1 MRRSGPGTIE
11 PRIATVRGGRGVFA
25 TATNRVQ
32 VRQRGIRGW
41 AIWSAPRPARAMA
54 LTVDAVALILGV
66 AAIAF
71 RLDRPQIVLAP
82 LLICAAVAIEGAR
95 RVERARHSTGTL
107 HKDLQSAWSLA
118 AALLLPA
125 GVAVVAAVAM
135 YAWWRFRAGRC
146 RPFAWVF
153 SCSMTLLA
161 VLAAGTVYRITESGL
176 HDVPAIGGLS
186 STLGVLAAAVAYEI
200 VDVALCGALI
210 LLLSPGTSR
219 VEAFGDRTTAAID
232 AAALTFGGL
241 VSILALYE
249 PWAMLLALPGV
260 VLLQRVLLV
269 DQLAAEARTDTKT
282 GLSVAGWWHER
293 ASAELAVAQARGT
306 SLAILVAD
314 LDHFKRINDAYG
326 HLVGDEVLRAVGDAF
341 AAGVR
346 GKDLA
351 GRFGGEEFVLALPD
365 TDADRAAAVAERLRG
380 RIATLQ
386 VPSRV
391 EVPDAEPVR
400 GLTVSIGAAVYPDH
414 ADTLDSLLR
423 VADTA
428 LYAAKAAG
436 RNRISVAGSPAV
448 GPTSRGADTP
458 VDSDAS

>member
-1 MRRSGPGTIE
+1 
-11 PRIATVRGGRGVFA
+11 
-25 TATNRVQ
+25 
-32 VRQRGIRGW
+32 
-41 AIWSAPRPARAMA
+41 MA
-54 LTVDAVALILGV
+54 LTVDGLALLCGV
-66 AAIAF
+66 AAVV
-71 RLDRPQIVLAP
+71 LGLRPPGVVLAP

-95 RVERARHSTGTL
+95 RVERARRLTGTL

-118 AALLLPA
+118 AALLLPP
-125 GVAVVAAVAM
+125 GVAVLAAVAM
-135 YAWWRFRAGRC
+135 FGWWRFRAGRC
-146 RPFAWVF
+146 RPFAWLYT
-153 SCSMTLLA
+153 CAMTVLA
-161 VLAAGTVYRITESGL
+161 VLSSGAIFRATEGALAGTPTADGL
-176 HDVPAIGGLS
+176 A
-186 STLGVLAAAVAYEI
+186 STAGVLAAALGYEI
-200 VDVALCGALI
+200 VDVLLSGGLI

-241 VSILALYE
+241 VSVLALYE

-282 GLSVAGWWHER
+282 GLAVAGWWHER
-293 ASAELAVAQARGT
+293 ASAELSLARARGT

-326 HLVGDEVLRAVGDAF
+326 HLVGDEVLRAVGETF

-365 TDADRAAAVAERLRG
+365 IDADRAAAIAERLRD
-380 RIATLQ
+380 RVATLR
-386 VPSRV
+386 VPSRIDA
-391 EVPDAEPVR
+391 PDAEPVR
-400 GLTVSIGAAVYPDH
+400 GVTISIGAAVFPDH

-436 RNRISVAGSPAV
+436 RDRISVAGSPAV
-448 GPTSRGADTP
+448 GDASTPGTGSAMRDAP
-458 VDSDAS
+458 VDSDAG